1 MGRRR
6 AALGWGLVGALAF
19 LVLALGYQLLG
30 GEPVDPVV
38 LGGVTVVVFAATT
51 AATALLR
58 GRLE

>member
-19 LVLALGYQLLG
+19 LVLVLGYQLLG
-30 GEPVDPVV
+30 GEPVDPAV